1 MQPSVNDT
9 VSIIIPAYNA
19 GKFIEETVASAMAS
33 TYPYI
38 EIIIVNDGSTDNTAA
53 ILTEI
58 NRRYPELKIIHQE
71 NSGVAVA
78 RNLAISI
85 ATGKYILALD
95 ADDLISTDYI
105 EKAVAIISSDNDIKV
120 VYSKAEF
127 FGDKKGI
134 WKLPA
139 FKLKLLARKNLI
151 FVTGL
156 YRKADYEKTD
166 GYRPEIKGPEDWDF
180 WISMLKNGG
189 KVVQI
194 PEVCFYYRIHPAS
207 KRVATRNKKKEGIDL
222 LNQRHKAFMY
232 KSLGGKLHYIRQM
245 SEFFNFFTQ
254 FVYSLKVF
262 VHPRFASMEDKL
274 YNFTDTLNEIAQ
286 SAENNKNTEIVIDN
300 FCLRIEVFES
310 LSFFKLIIPR
320 RNATQRFKMASTC
333 EPTDDGFAVLGCI
346 EQFFC
351 FFKYKGFFIEIKL
364 NDVIV

>member
-1 MQPSVNDT
+1 MQPSVNDI

-33 TYPYI
+33 TYPFK
-38 EIIIVNDGSTDNTAA
+38 EIIIVNDGSTDNTAEV
-53 ILTEI
+53 LTEI
-58 NRRYPELKIIHQE
+58 NRRYPEIKIVHQK

-78 RNLAISI
+78 RNLAISM

-95 ADDLISTDYI
+95 ADDLISSDYI
-105 EKAVAIISSDNDIKV
+105 EKAVAIISAGNDIKV

-127 FGDKKGI
+127 FGDKTGK
-134 WKLPA
+134 WKLPE

-151 FVTGL
+151 FVSGL

-189 KVVQI
+189 KVYRI

-232 KSLGGKLHYIRQM
+232 QSLGGKLHYIRQL
-245 SEFFNFFTQ
+245 SGLFNFFSQ
-254 FVYSLKVF
+254 FAYSLGILVD
-262 VHPRFASMEDKL
+262 PRFVMLEDKL
-274 YNFTDTLNEIAQ
+274 YHLTETLNKQIQTADNGRNFE
-286 SAENNKNTEIVIDN
+286 TMIDN
-300 FCLRIEVFES
+300 YCLRVEVFES
-310 LSFFKLIIPR
+310 LSFFKWIKPR
-320 RNATQRFKMASTC
+320 RNATKRFKMASAC
-333 EPTDDGFAVLGCI
+333 EPADDDFAVLGCI
-346 EQFFC
+346 EQYF
-351 FFKYKGFFIEIKL
+351 GFFRYRGFFVEIKL
-364 NDVIV
+364 NGALV